1 MINIALE
8 NYDFGKNGKN
18 CCIFKNTINTIYN
31 MIPSKF
37 NYHKATSVQD
47 AIALSQEYGEDAKY
61 MSGGHSLLPMMK
73 LRFANP
79 EHIIDISKIQG
90 LSYIKED
97 GDHLKIGAMT
107 TQTEMEYSPLIKEK
121 YSIFSDAIK
130 LTADPS
136 VRNVGTIGGNIAHGD
151 AANDQPAL
159 MLAMRA
165 TIIAEGVDGQK
176 SIPIDEFFHGFYMT
190 ALEPSDVLI
199 EIQVP
204 KTKKGNGG
212 AYHKVERKVGDYAT
226 AGVAVH
232 VEIDEDGVCQEVGIG
247 LTNVSAVPMRLD
259 RGEALLK
266 GKKITEDLIA
276 QVGSIASEDCEPTS
290 DLRGSE
296 AYKRSIVK
304 TITQRMIRL
313 AMERA
318 QH

>member
-1 MINIALE
+1 MLNMAKIVVYLE
-8 NYDFGKNGKN
+8 THLIRYK
-18 CCIFKNTINTIYN
+18 

-37 NYHKATSVQD
+37 TYHKATSLKD
-47 AIALSQEYGEDAKY
+47 AIALSKELGEEAKY

-73 LRFANP
+73 LRFATP

-97 GDHLKIGAMT
+97 GDFLKIGALT
-107 TQTEMEYSPLIKEK
+107 TQTEMEYSDLIKKK

-136 VRNVGTIGGNIAHGD
+136 VRNIGTIGGNIAHGD

-159 MLAMRA
+159 MFAMRA
-165 TIIAEGVDGQK
+165 TIIAEGLDGQK
-176 SIPIDEFFHGFYMT
+176 SIPIDDFFHGFYMT
-190 ALEPSDVLI
+190 ALEPSDVLV
-199 EIQVP
+199 EIHVP
-204 KTKKGNGG
+204 KAKKGNGG

-232 VEIDEDGVCQEVGIG
+232 VEIDDHGVCQEVGIG
-247 LTNVSAVPMRLD
+247 LTNVSDVPMRLD
-259 RGEALLK
+259 RGEALLR

-276 QVGSIASEDCEPTS
+276 QVGTVASEDCEPTS

-296 AYKRSIVK
+296 AYKRSIVN

-313 AMERA
+313 AIERS

>member
-1 MINIALE
+1 
-8 NYDFGKNGKN
+8 
-18 CCIFKNTINTIYN
+18 

-37 NYHKATSVQD
+37 TYHKAASLKD
-47 AIALSQEYGEDAKY
+47 AIALSKELGEEAKY

-97 GDHLKIGAMT
+97 GDLLKIGALT
-107 TQTEMEYSPLIKEK
+107 TQSEMEYDELIKKK

-136 VRNVGTIGGNIAHGD
+136 VRNIGTIGGNIAHGD

-165 TIIAEGVDGQK
+165 TVIAEGIDGQK
-176 SIPIDEFFHGFYMT
+176 SIPIDDFFHGFYMT
-190 ALEPSDVLI
+190 ALEPSDVLV
-199 EIQVP
+199 EIQLP
-204 KTKKGNGG
+204 IAKKGNGG

-232 VEIDEDGVCQEVGIG
+232 VEIDDNGICQEVGIG

-259 RGEALLK
+259 RGEALLR
-266 GKKITEDLIA
+266 GKKITEDLIE
-276 QVGSIASEDCEPTS
+276 QVGIVASEDCEPTS

-296 AYKRSIVK
+296 AYKRSIVNS
-304 TITQRMIRL
+304 ITQRMIRL
-313 AMERA
+313 AIERS

>member
-1 MINIALE
+1 
-8 NYDFGKNGKN
+8 
-18 CCIFKNTINTIYN
+18 
-31 MIPSKF
+31 MIPANF
-37 NYHKATSVQD
+37 TYHKATSVKD
-47 AIALSQEYGEDAKY
+47 AIALSQTHGEEAKY

-73 LRFANP
+73 LRFATP
-79 EHIIDISKIQG
+79 EHIIDISKIEG
-90 LSYIKED
+90 LSYIKEE
-97 GDHLKIGAMT
+97 GDLLKIGALT
-107 TQTEMEYSPLIKEK
+107 TQTEMEHSALIREN
-121 YSIFSDAIK
+121 YPIFSDAIK

-165 TIIAEGVDGQK
+165 TVIAEGTDGQK

-190 ALEPSDVLI
+190 ALEPSDVLV

-204 KTKKGNGG
+204 KTKKGSGG

-232 VEIDEDGVCQEVGIG
+232 VELDDSGVCREIGIG

-259 RGEALLK
+259 RGEELLR
-266 GKKITEDLIA
+266 GKKITDDLIE
-276 QVGSIASEDCEPTS
+276 QVGTMAGEDCEPSS

-296 AYKRSIVK
+296 AYKRSIVN
-304 TITQRMIRL
+304 TITKRML
-313 AMERA
+313 NKALERA
-318 QH
+318 QQ

>member
-1 MINIALE
+1 
-8 NYDFGKNGKN
+8 
-18 CCIFKNTINTIYN
+18 
-31 MIPSKF
+31 MIPSNF
-37 NYHKATSVQD
+37 SYHKATSIKD
-47 AIALSQEYGEDAKY
+47 AIALSQTHGEEAKY

-73 LRFANP
+73 LRFASP
-79 EHIIDISKIQG
+79 EHIIDISKIDG
-90 LSYIKED
+90 LSYIKEE
-97 GDHLKIGAMT
+97 GDFLKLGALT
-107 TQTEMEYSPLIKEK
+107 TQSEMEYSPLIKQK
-121 YSIFSDAIK
+121 YAIFSDAIK

-165 TIIAEGVDGQK
+165 TIIAEGLDGQR

-190 ALEPSDVLI
+190 ALEPSDILV

-204 KTKKGNGG
+204 KAKKGSGG

-232 VEIDEDGVCQEVGIG
+232 VELDDSGICQEIGIG

-259 RGEALLK
+259 RGEDILR
-266 GKKITEDLIA
+266 GKKITEDLIV
-276 QVGSIASEDCEPTS
+276 QVGIIASEDSEPTS

-296 AYKRSIVK
+296 AYKRSIVN
-304 TITQRMIRL
+304 TITQRMLRL
-313 AMERA
+313 ALERA
-318 QH
+318 NH